1 MAGRNCGDSAEL
13 SPQYQRSLEDAV
25 LARVVANVVADGNC
39 NRDCGDAD
47 NGSDRRPGD
56 DLQHAAGHL
65 IEFDIRQ

>member
-25 LARVVANVVADGNC
+25 LARVVANVVADGN
-39 NRDCGDAD
+39 RDGGDAE